1 MHHLGATSRDLRLLV
16 ASPAIVPRLVTSSIL
31 CIIRLLLLPN
41 FPHIY
46 PVNFHNNCAL
56 FCCEDSLRYLVQD
69 SLVSFTQMILD
80 AAHSTLELP
89 EDFQWQDN
97 YIVSA
102 FRCVL
107 RQRLLVRAASAPS
120 GACRVSAFWCVPRQR
135 LLVRASPPLYSGHQA
150 SVISIGIATPNHC
163 RAH

>member
-1 MHHLGATSRDLRLLV
+1 MR
-16 ASPAIVPRLVTSSIL
+16 ASSLDCV
-31 CIIRLLLLPN
+31 
-41 FPHIY
+41 
-46 PVNFHNNCAL
+46 L

-107 RQRLLVRAASAPS
+107 RQRTVVVRV
-120 GACRVSAFWCVPRQR
+120 GWINMGKVGQ
-135 LLVRASPPLYSGHQA
+135 Q
-150 SVISIGIATPNHC
+150 
-163 RAH
+163 